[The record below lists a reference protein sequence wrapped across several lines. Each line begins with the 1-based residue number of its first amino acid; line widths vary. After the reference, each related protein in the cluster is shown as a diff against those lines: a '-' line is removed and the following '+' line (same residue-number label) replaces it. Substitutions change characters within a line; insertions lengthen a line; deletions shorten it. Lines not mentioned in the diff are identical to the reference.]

1 LGGGV
6 GRTLP
11 ETTELVL
18 AEPPP
23 PNPLPQGEGE
33 QGPAPARRLPALK
46 ILEITNVDFSLRHFL
61 LPLMRAIRA
70 RGHEVMGACAEG
82 PLLAEVRDEGF
93 RIVAVPFE
101 RRLSPLAHL
110 RAFRSLVAMM
120 RAEKPD
126 LVHAHMP
133 ISAFLARLAAKI
145 AGVPRVAY
153 TCHGFLFNQ
162 TGPWPRKVIGYL
174 MEFVAAPFT
183 DLFFTV
189 SAEEAADARR
199 LWITSRAIP
208 LGNGRDPALFRP
220 DPARR
225 ARVRQALGAAPD
237 RVAIVAVSR
246 LVLQKGY
253 RELAAAMRTLPEAE
267 LWVVGERLASDR
279 GEDMVAHLSAAGLGD
294 RLRLLGYRRDVQD
307 VLAAADIFTLP
318 SYFEGLPMSVIEAML
333 SGLPVV
339 ATNVQGPREQVVEGV
354 TGFLV
359 PPKTVAPLA
368 EALGRLA
375 RDAALRARMGLA
387 GRARAVELYDEGKV
401 LARTLELLGL

>member
-1 LGGGV
+1 M
-6 GRTLP
+6 
-11 ETTELVL
+11 
-18 AEPPP
+18 
-23 PNPLPQGEGE
+23 
-33 QGPAPARRLPALK
+33 K
-46 ILEITNVDFSLRHFL
+46 IIEITNVDFSLRHFL

-294 RLRLLGYRRDVQD
+294 RLRLLGYRRDVPD